1 MVRAALSRL
10 TARLQAFFRPDA
22 LDDEFTQELE
32 SHLELLA
39 DDNVR
44 RGMTPEDALRAARIR
59 LGAPTSLKAQHRDIR
74 GLPALDTVLQDLRFG
89 VRLLVK
95 DRWYSAAAVAAL
107 ALGIGANTAGFTI
120 VNAALLQGLPY
131 EDADRL
137 YVISPESRSGRRA
150 SVSYEE
156 LRDWR
161 ATGRS
166 FSALAAYRNGSMN
179 ISSERAV
186 PEEVNG
192 TWLTGNAFGVLRVS
206 PILGR
211 DLTPADERAGA
222 SLVVLIGYELWHR
235 RYAGD
240 PAVLG
245 QLLRVNGQRATI
257 VGVLAEG
264 MKFPDDSDIWLPLT
278 PPAPEASRTARV
290 LRVFGRLRDGV
301 EPPEARAEMTG
312 IARQLAAAY
321 PDTTNVVG
329 VQVETFTD
337 RFIGGGGR
345 VMFLTVMAAVVL
357 VLVIACANVA
367 NLLLSR
373 STARAREI
381 AVRVALGA
389 TRWRVIR
396 QLLLEGLLLSVIGG
410 AIGLLLAN
418 VGVRLFGVAMQQGG
432 LPYWVVF
439 EVNYVIF
446 IYVAV
451 ISVVTAMLFGLA
463 PAWYASQTSGSGVLK
478 DTARG
483 TTRRH
488 RMGGF
493 GSTMVLTELT
503 LTTTLLVGAGLMI
516 RSFMTLY
523 AVDLGIRV
531 DGALT
536 MELRLPESTYATPE
550 ARRAFFDRVESRLAA
565 IPGVEAVAITTGVPP
580 NDGGERLLAIDATA
594 PGADRAPVNVGT
606 VTITPAFFGAVGVAL
621 VRGRTFQGTDGAP
634 GAEAVIVNE
643 RLAAQFFAGEDPIGR
658 RLRFVP
664 RAGASNQPAD
674 GWRTIVGIV
683 PTIKHGSPQD
693 HYENAVVYI
702 PYRQETPAA
711 VSLLVRS
718 SLPSESTM
726 NAVRGTVQA
735 IDPDQPVH
743 SMRTL
748 SQVLAETRWWWRTW
762 GAVFGVFAVI
772 AVVLSAVGLYAVI
785 AYSVAQRTPEIGIR
799 MALGAQ
805 PGAVCWM
812 VLRRAIAQLAIGL
825 TLGLTGAIVWSDVLW
840 GGGMIVVTPSDPTS
854 TWRSRSSYRWFRLRL
869 HCCLRDGRCES
880 IPSSRFALSERV
892 RCHPRA
898 RLIHRL

>member
-1 MVRAALSRL
+1 LTVRATLTRL

-22 LDDEFTQELE
+22 LDEDFTQELE
-32 SHLELLA
+32 SHLDLLA
-39 DDNVR
+39 DENVR
-44 RGMTPEDALRAARIR
+44 RGMTPEDARRAALIR
-59 LGAPTSLKAQHRDIR
+59 LGAPTSLKAQHRDVR
-74 GLPALDTVLQDLRFG
+74 GLPALDTVLQDLRFA
-89 VRLLVK
+89 VRLLAK

-137 YVISPESRSGRRA
+137 YVISPENRSGRRA

-156 LRDWR
+156 LHEWR
-161 ATGRS
+161 VTSRS
-166 FSALAAYRNGSMN
+166 FSALAAYRNASVN

-192 TWLTGNAFGVLRVS
+192 TWLTANAFGVLREP

-211 DLTPADERAGA
+211 DLTSADERADAGF
-222 SLVVLIGYELWHR
+222 VVLIGYELWHR

-245 QLLRVNGQRATI
+245 QLLRVNGQPATI
-257 VGVLAEG
+257 VGIMAEG
-264 MKFPDDSDIWLPLT
+264 MKFPDDSDIWLPLIL
-278 PPAPEASRTARV
+278 PEPETSRTARV

-312 IARQLAAAY
+312 IAQQLAAAY
-321 PDTTNVVG
+321 PDPTNVVG
-329 VQVETFTD
+329 VRVETFTD
-337 RFIGGGGR
+337 RFIGGAGR
-345 VMFLTVMAAVVL
+345 VMFLTVMGAVIL

-396 QLLLEGLLLSVIGG
+396 QLLLESLLLSAIGG
-410 AIGLLLAN
+410 AIGLVLAN
-418 VGVRLFGVAMQQGG
+418 VGVRMFGVAMQQGG
-432 LPYWVVF
+432 FPYWVVF
-439 EVNYVIF
+439 EVNYVVF

-451 ISVVTAMLFGLA
+451 ICVVTAMLFGLA
-463 PAWYASQTSGSGVLK
+463 PAWYASKASGTGVLK
-478 DTARG
+478 DAARG
-483 TTRRH
+483 TTRSH
-488 RMGGF
+488 RVLGF
-493 GSTMVLTELT
+493 GSAMVLTELT

-523 AVDLGIRV
+523 SVDLGIRV
-531 DGALT
+531 DGAAA
-536 MELRLPESTYATPE
+536 MDLRLPESKYATPD
-550 ARRAFFDRVESRLAA
+550 ARRAFFDRLEPRVAA
-565 IPGVEAVAITTGVPP
+565 IPGIEAVAITNGVPP
-580 NDGGERLLAIDATA
+580 NDGGERLLEVDAA
-594 PGADRAPVNVGT
+594 SPAADQPPIHVGT
-606 VTITPAFFGAVGVAL
+606 VTITPAFFEAVGVHL
-621 VRGRTFQGTDGAP
+621 ISGRTFQSTDGGP

-643 RLAAQFFAGEDPIGR
+643 RLAAQFFPGADPIGH
-658 RLRFVP
+658 RLRFVT
-664 RAGASNQPAD
+664 RAGASNQSAD
-674 GWRTIVGIV
+674 RWRTIVGIV

-702 PYRQETPAA
+702 PYRQETPAG

-718 SLPSESTM
+718 SLPPESTI
-726 NAVRGTVQA
+726 NAVRRAVQA
-735 IDPDQPVH
+735 IDPDQPVQ

-812 VLRRAIAQLAIGL
+812 VLRRAVVQLAIGL
-825 TLGLTGAIVWSDVLW
+825 TLGLTGAFVWSDVLW
-840 GGGMIVVTPSDPTS
+840 GGGVIVTTPADPTTYLAIAILLS
-854 TWRSRSSYRWFRLRL
+854 VVSLTASLLPARRAMRVDPVTALRT
-869 HCCLRDGRCES
+869 E
-880 IPSSRFALSERV
+880 
-892 RCHPRA
+892 
-898 RLIHRL
+898 